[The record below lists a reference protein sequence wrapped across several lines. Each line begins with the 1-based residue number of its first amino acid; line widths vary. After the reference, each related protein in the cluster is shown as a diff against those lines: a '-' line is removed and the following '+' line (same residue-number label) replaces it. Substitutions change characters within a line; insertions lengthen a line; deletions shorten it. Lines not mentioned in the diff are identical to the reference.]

1 MADNGPQALLAELAK
16 LEALRNESRAATS
29 GQRQYQRFVVRGD
42 AELRS
47 MDRTCLDAAPV
58 AVLLRDLGRGGI
70 GFVSPIEL
78 ELSSTWQIC
87 FLHRDYVIGSQG
99 VIVRH
104 CRKVQDGVFLIGGQ
118 FCIETGLMSLLGI
131 DPSAIRD
138 ADIATELDEKPS
150 NVFLPPSEVA

>member
-1 MADNGPQALLAELAK
+1 MVTSGPQALLAELAK
-16 LEALRNESRAATS
+16 LEALRESNRVAA
-29 GQRQYQRFVVRGD
+29 GGNRQFQRFVVRGD

-58 AVLLRDLGRGGI
+58 PVLLRDIGRGGV
-70 GFVSPIEL
+70 GFVAPVEL
-78 ELSSTWQIC
+78 EVNSTWQIC
-87 FLHRDYVIGSQG
+87 FLHRDYVVGTQG
-99 VIVRH
+99 IIIRH